1 MSSSPISKPHK
12 QMSQEEFHLESLAD
26 GKNATEGSQV
36 LLLEMASLLAREKEI
51 KFASFRM
58 QNLHWER

>member
-1 MSSSPISKPHK
+1 
-12 QMSQEEFHLESLAD
+12 MSQEEFHLESLAN

-51 KFASFRM
+51 KFASFKM